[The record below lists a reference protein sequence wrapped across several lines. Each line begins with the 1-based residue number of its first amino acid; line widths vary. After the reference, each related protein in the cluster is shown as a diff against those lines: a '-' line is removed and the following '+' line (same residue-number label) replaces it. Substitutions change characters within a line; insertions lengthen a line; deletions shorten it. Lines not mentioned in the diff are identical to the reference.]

1 MAPQIKWLDEDIFET
16 PTPTAGRRATARAAA
31 ALASETSPFL
41 RQSRDVLQPVVVRSR
56 RLRDDAV
63 RSAGA
68 RPEVA
73 LQIEAEP
80 GEEYLLVVKHPSGA
94 LTFHRGI
101 EVRPSPRRGG
111 RGKKAVRKG
120 KAKSVIEFRA
130 PIAASAHPDVRRGVF
145 GDFLQGIVDAIIVQV
160 GEVIAGTAVD
170 LAEAAIW
177 RLLGREQGLYRI
189 TSQGLREGQLEP
201 VDRLTATNGRALL
214 FLHGT
219 FSTTHSAFAD
229 LANSALFQSLQTRY
243 GDAIYGFDHFTV
255 SVSPEEN
262 ANELLAVLPQRG
274 AVTID
279 VVTHSRGG
287 LVLRNLV
294 ERRQLLDD
302 GARFVLG
309 HAVLVASPNEGTPLA
324 TPDDWQRSIGWVAN
338 VLDLFPPNPVTS
350 NASMVAHWIAWFV
363 KVGIAAAE
371 GLSAMDVRGEQ
382 IRELQRPPKPTTD
395 QYSALVANFEP
406 NQNVLARALDLGIDW
421 FFEAANDLVV
431 PTAGGWRIDKLLDSI
446 APDRVGCFGPGG
458 NISPT
463 GNGPTHNSFFTQP
476 GTIDFLAKALLR
488 QPQGLPRMQLDKP
501 LPNRALRSA
510 VAAVAAAA
518 APERPKAGPPE
529 PTEREPARA
538 SGLVARV
545 ATGSAW
551 PGALELTVISNQEST
566 DYEGDDAPLLLASY
580 DGARVRVPFRTSKRH
595 IGGRTEDWV
604 LQEYQIKELTSRWG
618 QLFATHR
625 TIKRFVDSAD
635 GTPPPETVL
644 LEFGALLF
652 ETLLPG
658 DVKRLFDVARS
669 REQEKLLIIFT
680 STIPWVFDMPWEF
693 ARDPTRGTFL
703 ATEDALFVRNI
714 FTTTPVDRLP
724 PKQGALRLLIA
735 TSEPAGLGLLSAR
748 QEAADIRNGLGHLVA
763 RGLFEIEVR
772 ENVTAERPAPR
783 GCDRQLRHLAF
794 HRSRLL
800 GCRERQVRPGARRR
814 QARPVLPWRSQLARD
829 PIGAKDSRGV
839 SERLR
844 HRAQRPFRL
853 EAIDHRRHRSRSVR
867 PGGSQCGG
875 QPTQGRRQGRRHLR
889 QGFLHLPCPGQ
900 DHRPGNAGGAH
911 RLQLSPGHAEH
922 RLGRARRL
930 RARCRGRP
938 RRAARA
944 RLEPLCAVGRR
955 IGEGRL
961 PHHHFCQ
968 QPPGYWPQREA

>member
-73 LQIEAEP
+73 LQIEVEP

-145 GDFLQGIVDAIIVQV
+145 GDFLQGIVDAIVVEIS
-160 GEVIAGTAVD
+160 EVIAGTTVD

-219 FSTTHSAFAD
+219 FSTTQSAFAD
-229 LANSALFQSLQTRY
+229 LANSALFQNLQTRY

-255 SVSPEEN
+255 SVSPEQN

-302 GARFVLG
+302 SARFVLG

-324 TPDDWQRSIGWVAN
+324 TPDDRQRSIGWVAN

-446 APDRVGCFGPGG
+446 APERVGCFGPGG
-458 NISPT
+458 NISPI

-476 GTIDFLAKALLR
+476 GTVDFLAKALLR

-518 APERPKAGPPE
+518 APERPKVGPAE
-529 PTEREPARA
+529 RTEREPARTSA
-538 SGLVARV
+538 LVSRV

-625 TIKRFVDSAD
+625 TIKRFVDSPD
-635 GTPPPETVL
+635 GTPPPEAVL

-772 ENVTAERPAPR
+772 ENVTAEDLHHEAATGNYDILHFIGHGFWDGKSGKSGLVLEDRKGDPFFLGDRSLREILSGRKIRVVFLNA
-783 GCDRQLRHLAF
+783 CDT
-794 HRSRLL
+794 
-800 GCRERQVRPGARRR
+800 G
-814 QARPVLPWRSQLARD
+814 
-829 PIGAKDSRGV
+829 
-839 SERLR
+839 
-844 HRAQRPFRL
+844 
-853 EAIDHRRHRSRSVR
+853 RSVR
-867 PGGSQCGG
+867 SGSRQSTIAGTA
-875 QPTQGRRQGRRHLR
+875 QDLFGRGVPNVVANQLKVGDKAAATFAKAFYTYLARGKTIAQATREARIA
-889 QGFLHLPCPGQ
+889 CSY
-900 DHRPGNAGGAH
+900 RPGMQSIDWAVPVVYA
-911 RLQLSPGHAEH
+911 RDAEDA
-922 RLGRARRL
+922 LVEP
-930 RARCRGRP
+930 RG
-938 RRAARA
+938 
-944 RLEPLCAVGRR
+944 LD
-955 IGEGRL
+955 
-961 PHHHFCQ
+961 
-968 QPPGYWPQREA
+968 